1 MIIKNEGFKNN
12 KTYQKSQFWD
22 NQKGMATN
30 PRISCGKFSQL
41 FETFVGVSVNQ
52 VQSNYYLI

>member
-22 NQKGMATN
+22 NQKGMAIN
-30 PRISCGKFSQL
+30 SRISWGKFSQL
-41 FETFVGVSVNQ
+41 FEIFVGVSVNQ
-52 VQSNYYLI
+52 FQSNYYLI